1 MVIVGAGLA
10 ETLLDIS
17 FAPTGILK
25 LNPQDVAITVLEGF
39 MLNPWVQNIFFD
51 SDRHFKAVEKKL
63 PGSGIS
69 RGSPLS

>member
-1 MVIVGAGLA
+1 V
-10 ETLLDIS
+10 

-39 MLNPWVQNIFFD
+39 MVNTGVRNIFFD
-51 SDRHFKAVEKKL
+51 SGRYLKAVEKKL

-69 RGSPLS
+69 RGNPFY